1 MSEDAN
7 KLLNLYELDPTS
19 FNLEL
24 RIKLGTM
31 KQLKRIADKLD
42 DWTIDQALEVKVTE

>member
-7 KLLNLYELDPTS
+7 KLLNQWIRPTS

-24 RIKLGTM
+24 RIKLETM